1 MLDWLGSILMKHL
14 SPTRT
19 LSWKWQCNFELNSSL
34 RQSCGPSTTWDAILG
49 LFEVQHQM
57 HAAIANMRSLVKD
70 HHGDHAALHTPVFSC
85 SIYDDLS

>member
-1 MLDWLGSILMKHL
+1 MLDWLRSILIKHL

-19 LSWKWQCNFELNSSL
+19 LSWKWQCTFELNSSL
-34 RQSCGPSTTWDAILG
+34 RQSCGPPTTWDAILG

-57 HAAIANMRSLVKD
+57 HVAIANMRSLVKD
-70 HHGDHAALHTPVFSC
+70 HQGDHAALHTPVFC